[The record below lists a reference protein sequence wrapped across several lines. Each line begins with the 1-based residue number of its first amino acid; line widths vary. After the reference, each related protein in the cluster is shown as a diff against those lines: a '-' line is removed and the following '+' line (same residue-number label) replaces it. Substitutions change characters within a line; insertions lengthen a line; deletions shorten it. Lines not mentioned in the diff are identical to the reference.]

1 MADGNV
7 SRRYARALVG
17 LAEEGQVVDRIGSE
31 LDAFAT
37 LLDQDQGVL
46 RNVLGNP
53 GVTGAERRA
62 VLEAVLGRLNQ
73 HAHTRNFLR
82 LLMDNGR
89 FGLLPDIRQV
99 YQSMADDL
107 ANRVRATVQSA
118 RPLDATTAKRVS
130 QSLNAATGKQVLI
143 DFQVDAALIG
153 GLVARVGDKV
163 FDASVRARLASMQ
176 KALTDGDID
185 LVGGSAEA

>member
-1 MADGNV
+1 MAEGNV

-17 LAEEGQVVDRIGSE
+17 LAQEGQVVDRIAAE
-31 LDAFAT
+31 LDSFAT
-37 LLDQDQGVL
+37 LLDQDGGVL

-89 FGLLPDIRQV
+89 FGLLPEIRQV
-99 YQSMADDL
+99 YQSMADEL
-107 ANRVRATVQSA
+107 ANRVRATVRSA
-118 RPLDATTAKRVS
+118 RPLDAATAQRVS
-130 QSLNAATGKQVLI
+130 QSLNAATGKQVRI
-143 DFQVDAALIG
+143 DFQVDATLIG

-185 LVGGSAEA
+185 LVGVSAEA